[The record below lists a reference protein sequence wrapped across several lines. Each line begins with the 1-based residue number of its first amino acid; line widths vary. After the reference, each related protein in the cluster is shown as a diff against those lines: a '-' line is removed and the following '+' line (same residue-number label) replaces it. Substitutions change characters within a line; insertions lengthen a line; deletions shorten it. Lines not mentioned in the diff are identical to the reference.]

1 MNRSDFENACRA
13 SAKHSY
19 MGQET
24 MLLTPLGAV
33 RGGGLRMVADSGDR
47 GIVPHLM
54 LDGFWESWV
63 SVWLLNELQ
72 RRGPGVKLLNVG
84 ANCGYY
90 SMLAA
95 ATGASVIAV
104 EPHGVHCKNLRSSA
118 LLSGLHERLKVV
130 HGVCS
135 DEAGEAQVSFV
146 RGHSMDTFVDR
157 SPATAAMMD
166 SAPTS
171 PATLNEPRATVTVP
185 QLTADAIMPDADILL
200 MDAEGHEPFVWSGAA
215 VLRSNPAFCAAIEW
229 SPLRYDDP
237 SAFYSSITGEGFVF
251 ATIDS
256 EGREMAVS
264 REAMMAKETM
274 VTIRR
279 SAPRR

>member
-72 RRGPGVKLLNVG
+72 RRGPDVKLLNVG

-90 SMLAA
+90 SLLAA
-95 ATGASVIAV
+95 AVGASVIAV
-104 EPHGVHCKNLRSSA
+104 EPNPVHCKNIRDSI
-118 LLSGLHERLKVV
+118 LLAGLYGKLTVTN
-130 HGVCS
+130 GACS
-135 DEAGEAQVSFV
+135 DASGEARLSFV
-146 RGHSMDTFVDR
+146 RGHSMNAFVER
-157 SPATAAMMD
+157 SAATLAAMD
-166 SAPTS
+166 AAG
-171 PATLNEPRATVTVP
+171 PALSEGRVSISVP
-185 QLTADAIMPDADILL
+185 MMTADSVMPNADILF
-200 MDAEGHEPFVWSGAA
+200 MDTEGHEPFVWSGAQRM
-215 VLRSNPAFCAAIEW
+215 RSSPKFCAAIEW
-229 SPLRYDDP
+229 SPHRYDDP
-237 SAFYSSITGEGFVF
+237 NGFYDAITADGFSF
-251 ATIDS
+251 AVIGLDGNERPT
-256 EGREMAVS
+256 S
-264 REAMMAKETM
+264 RAAMMAEELM
-274 VTIRR
+274 VTIR
-279 SAPRR
+279 PNTRR